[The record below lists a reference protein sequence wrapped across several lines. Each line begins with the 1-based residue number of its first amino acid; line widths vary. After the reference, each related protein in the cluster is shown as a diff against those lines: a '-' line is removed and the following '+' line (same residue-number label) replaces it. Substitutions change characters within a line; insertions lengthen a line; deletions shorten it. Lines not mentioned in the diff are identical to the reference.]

1 MPVPDAI
8 SRLRLGVS
16 ANLDDGG
23 SIHRATFERAVR
35 MAAAD
40 AGRSADDFIWES
52 DRANPEGGARASR
65 RLVEAGVGAVVGH
78 YASGAAWAALPAYRE
93 AGIAMLLPAATAD
106 ELVTPDGV
114 AFRFCPPDRELA
126 AAIADDLRG
135 AHAAASLAL
144 RSDGSVHGDA
154 VTKLLAAEAARRGI
168 AVLDDTAGVAGAAG
182 AEALFFA
189 GLFGPSAAFVRE
201 RRAAGDRR
209 PILLADDALHA
220 ALPGEVGSDA
230 GNVTVYGFA
239 TPEGTAEAIPE
250 AADLL
255 ARYRDI
261 HGEPAG
267 IYFLETYAAMRVAIE
282 AIEGAPSRRAVL
294 DRLAGS
300 TWRTV
305 LGPLDL
311 ARREAAPIRYLA
323 WAVEQGRLLPVRE
336 CRHMVGTGSG
346 DRE

>member
-1 MPVPDAI
+1 MPDTV

-40 AGRSADDFIWES
+40 AGRTADDFAWES
-52 DRANPEGGARASR
+52 DGATPEGGIRASR

-78 YASGAAWAALPAYRE
+78 FASGAARAALPVYRK
-93 AGIAMLLPAATAD
+93 AGVGVLLPAATAD

-126 AAIADDLRG
+126 ATIADDLRDG
-135 AHAAASLAL
+135 HAISSLAL

-154 VTKLLAAEAARRGI
+154 VTELLAVEVPRRGI
-168 AVLDDTAGVAGAAG
+168 ALVDDDAAGAAG

-189 GLFGPSAAFVRE
+189 GLFKPSAAFVRE

-220 ALPGEVGSDA
+220 ALPGAIGPGA
-230 GNVTVYGFA
+230 GAVTAYGFA
-239 TPEGTAEAIPE
+239 APEGAGSAMPA

-255 ARYRDI
+255 TRYRVR

-267 IYFLETYAAMRVAIE
+267 IYFLETYAAVRVAIE
-282 AIEGAPSRRAVL
+282 ALEGARSRRAVL
-294 DRLAGS
+294 ERLTGS

-311 ARREAAPIRYLA
+311 ARREAAPVRYAA
-323 WAVEQGRLLPVRE
+323 WAVEGDRLLPVRE
-336 CRHMVGTGSG
+336 CRRRPGTGSG
-346 DRE
+346 YRG